1 MSDQAFIEAFTT
13 TVQPYIDTIKSSLS
27 KQETKRFNLMF
38 ILLIFVTG
46 ILIFIYYFDLSS
58 IFFFFALGISI
69 LIYYV
74 GSYAL
79 NYEYSD
85 ELERKIFKDIITLLG
100 DKSSFISGQSFQ
112 EDVKQSSIF
121 FLFDAIALTQF
132 ATAQWNAKC
141 EYKDSTIK
149 FSSIQILM
157 SQIDVIYHAISNKG
171 LFVTID
177 HLPLSNTEFYVY
189 KNHYVPSLKQSM
201 KRLFNNF
208 RTFEEG
214 NYTIISSSLSEI
226 AHEKITTILTSF
238 KSEVTLSFKNNTLFI
253 FIHDYFQCFDPT
265 TYTYG
270 RVPTPDDFLKL
281 LDTKNRLI
289 NIVETIKQ

>member
-1 MSDQAFIEAFTT
+1 MSNHAFIEAFNT
-13 TVQPYIDTIKSSLS
+13 TVQPYIDSIKSTLS
-27 KQETKRFNLMF
+27 SQETKRFNLMF

-46 ILIFIYYFDLSS
+46 ILILVNYFDLSS
-58 IFFFFALGISI
+58 IFFFLALGVSV
-69 LIYYV
+69 LLYYV

-85 ELERKIFKDIITLLG
+85 ELEQKIFKDTIVLFG

-112 EDVKQSSIF
+112 EDVKQSGIF
-121 FLFDAIALTQF
+121 FLFDVIALTQF

-149 FSSIQILM
+149 FSSIQILI
-157 SQIDVIYHAISNKG
+157 SQIDIIYHSISDKG

-177 HLPLSNTEFYVY
+177 HLLLSDTEFYIY
-189 KNHYVPSLKQSM
+189 KNHYIPSLKQSM
-201 KRLFNNF
+201 KGLFNNF
-208 RTFEEG
+208 HTFEEG
-214 NYTIISSSLSEI
+214 AYTIVAPSLSEI
-226 AHEKITTILTSF
+226 AREKITAIVSSF
-238 KSEVTLSFKNNTLFI
+238 QSELTLSFKNGTLFI

-270 RVPTPDDFLKL
+270 RVPTSDDFLKL
-281 LDTKNRLI
+281 LDIKNQLI
-289 NIVETIKQ
+289 NIVQTIK

>member
-1 MSDQAFIEAFTT
+1 MSDQAFIEAFSS
-13 TVQPYIDTIKSSLS
+13 TVQPYIDTIKSTMTR
-27 KQETKRFNLMF
+27 QETKRFNLMF
-38 ILLIFVTG
+38 VLLFFVTG
-46 ILIFIYYFDLSS
+46 ILISVQTFDLSS
-58 IFFFFALGISI
+58 IFFFFALGVSI

-85 ELERKIFKDIITLLG
+85 ELERKIFSDILTLFG

-157 SQIDVIYHAISNKG
+157 TQIDLIYHSINDKG
-171 LFVTID
+171 LFITIN
-177 HLPLSNTEFYVY
+177 HLPLSDTEFYIY
-189 KNHYVPSLKQSM
+189 KHHYIPSLKQSM
-201 KRLFNNF
+201 KALCNNF
-208 RTFEEG
+208 HTFEEG
-214 NYTIISSSLSEI
+214 DYTIVAPSLSEI
-226 AHEKITTILTSF
+226 TREEITAILASF
-238 KSEVTLSFKNNTLFI
+238 KAEVTLSFKNNILFI
-253 FIHDYFQCFDPT
+253 FIHDYFPCFDPT

-270 RVPTPDDFLKL
+270 KVPTPDDFLEL
-281 LDTKNRLI
+281 LHVKNRLI
-289 NIVETIKQ
+289 NIVETLKQ